1 MINGLMLIWNYSVS
15 ALNWKDIKQQL
26 SLARN
31 GFEPLAKLM
40 AAKNYI
46 CVYFYFIFI

>member
-1 MINGLMLIWNYSVS
+1 MLIWNYSVS

-31 GFEPLAKLM
+31 GFEPLAKQI

-46 CVYFYFIFI
+46 CKCVFLFYIYIK